1 MNPRHLPS
9 EKTMEAEFSHL
20 FKEENYI
27 KNTSLVH
34 TFNSGEARLGR
45 TKRDESAEI
54 LSPLAFLT
62 VSTGC

>member
-1 MNPRHLPS
+1 MNPRHLPF
-9 EKTMEAEFSHL
+9 EKTMQAEFSHL

-27 KNTSLVH
+27 KNTSLDY

-54 LSPLAFLT
+54 MSPLAFLI